1 MLFYTPIY
9 DFFHLNERYILMTE
23 KKNIKAYAA
32 WITICIIWGTTY
44 LAIKIGVADFPPVLF
59 AGFRWLIAGP
69 ILIAVMRLRGYKF
82 PEKGDLI
89 HLGIVGILLLGF
101 GNVLVVVAEQ
111 YISSGLTSLI
121 ITTTPFWMVLFER
134 FMYKKG
140 KVNKFVII
148 GLLLGLAGVILI
160 FSHDIDTVFKG
171 SFFIGAAALLVA
183 VIGWAN
189 GTLYSKYKKV
199 SVDPLM
205 GAAFQMFIAG
215 VILTLLG
222 FSIGEYSYIK
232 ATDAGLLSLL
242 YLIVFGSLI
251 GYTSYIYAVAHLP
264 ISLVSTYAYIN
275 PVIAVFLGWLVLSE
289 PLNIQLI
296 LGGIVILFGV
306 WMVKKGAH

>member
-1 MLFYTPIY
+1 
-9 DFFHLNERYILMTE
+9 MTE

-32 WITICIIWGTTY
+32 WITICIVWGTTY

-69 ILIAVMRLRGYKF
+69 ILIVVMRLRGYKF

-134 FMYKKG
+134 FMYKTG
-140 KVNKFVII
+140 KVNKFVVF
-148 GLLLGLAGVILI
+148 GLLLGLAGVVLI
-160 FSHDIDTVFKG
+160 FSHDLDTVFKG

-232 ATDAGLLSLL
+232 ITDVGLYSLL

-289 PLNIQLI
+289 PLNIQLV
-296 LGGIVILFGV
+296 LGGIVILIGV

>member
-1 MLFYTPIY
+1 
-9 DFFHLNERYILMTE
+9 MTE
-23 KKNIKAYAA
+23 KKNLKAYAA

-44 LAIKIGVADFPPVLF
+44 LAIKIGVEDFPPVLF

-69 ILIAVMRLRGYKF
+69 ILIIIMRIRGYKF
-82 PEKGDLI
+82 PEKEDLI

-205 GAAFQMFIAG
+205 GAAFQMLIAG

-222 FSIGEYSYIK
+222 FSIGEYSFIK
-232 ATDAGLLSLL
+232 TTDAGLYSLL

>member
-1 MLFYTPIY
+1 
-9 DFFHLNERYILMTE
+9 MTE
-23 KKNIKAYAA
+23 KKNLKAYAA

-44 LAIKIGVADFPPVLF
+44 LAIKIGVEDFPPVLF

-69 ILIAVMRLRGYKF
+69 ILIIIMRIRGYKF
-82 PEKGDLI
+82 PEKEDLI

-205 GAAFQMFIAG
+205 GAAFQMLIAG

-232 ATDAGLLSLL
+232 TTDAGLYSLL

>member
-1 MLFYTPIY
+1 
-9 DFFHLNERYILMTE
+9 MTE
-23 KKNIKAYAA
+23 KKNLKAYAA

-44 LAIKIGVADFPPVLF
+44 LAIKIGVEDFPPVLF

-69 ILIAVMRLRGYKF
+69 ILIIIMRIRGYKF
-82 PEKGDLI
+82 PEKEDLI
-89 HLGIVGILLLGF
+89 HLGTVGILLLGF

-205 GAAFQMFIAG
+205 GAAFQMLIAG

-232 ATDAGLLSLL
+232 TTDAGLYSLL

>member
-1 MLFYTPIY
+1 
-9 DFFHLNERYILMTE
+9 MTE
-23 KKNIKAYAA
+23 KKNLKAYAA

-44 LAIKIGVADFPPVLF
+44 LAIKIGVEDFPPVLF

-69 ILIAVMRLRGYKF
+69 ILIIIMRIRGYKF
-82 PEKGDLI
+82 PEKEDLI
-89 HLGIVGILLLGF
+89 HLGTVGILLLGF

-205 GAAFQMFIAG
+205 GAAFQMLIAG

-222 FSIGEYSYIK
+222 FSIGEYSFIK
-232 ATDAGLLSLL
+232 TTDAGLYSLL